1 MCSLII
7 DIIAIG
13 FVIFEQYTDHCSN
26 IILRL
31 IIDSGSIIS
40 ALTSTS
46 RYNIT
51 QIIKVLIYHIESKF
65 LVVKRSADDINIIH
79 IFLYT
84 IN

>member
-1 MCSLII
+1 M
-7 DIIAIG
+7 
-13 FVIFEQYTDHCSN
+13 IFEQYTDHCSN